1 MVILLLLAAAAAQP
15 SPEALRLGQEIAHS
29 GTLAAMLPLLK
40 EQQIGEVIAA
50 HPELSAAD
58 QARLR
63 ATAERVFIAGS
74 NRVFDT
80 EAHAYAANLSLADLR
95 AVAAYYRS
103 AAARHMQAVLPKII
117 ASTAESMKG
126 LDFKGDVLAA
136 YCKETG
142 KLCAK

>member
-1 MVILLLLAAAAAQP
+1 MVILLLLAAAAQP

-29 GTLAAMLPLLK
+29 GTLAALLPLIK
-40 EQQIGEVIAA
+40 QQQVQEVIAA

-63 ATAERVFIAGS
+63 ATAERVFATGS
-74 NRVFDT
+74 NRIF
-80 EAHAYAANLSLADLR
+80 ESEGRAYAVNLSIGDLR
-95 AVAAYYRS
+95 KVAAYYRS
-103 AAARHMQAVLPKII
+103 GAARHMQAALPKVIM
-117 ASTAESMKG
+117 STMESMKG
-126 LDFKGDVLAA
+126 ADFKTDLQAA